1 MKTSITELS
10 QIPGHHFPPIIL
22 VAIVLYLVAFA
33 VVLRS
38 TLPYH
43 VVSDKIDITVSS
55 PDGDTDNDAVH
66 PPNGHS
72 SKDHST
78 EKVSHTMVESP
89 GPAEGDNDLEVD
101 IEETIVL
108 DERDPAI
115 IKTLILGLPN
125 LTSTIWSFVTV
136 ATNILLGIFVA
147 DMVFRAPFFHQSHDL
162 SFTRIGYVSDISANI
177 LVREPDISK
186 LPIYISYRE
195 VQDVQS
201 GTHTLS
207 NARWKSA
214 GQIYWLSNATDYTQS
229 LRIPGLQPSTSYEYA
244 ISENVN
250 GTFRT
255 AAPVG
260 YTSSLSNTFTF
271 LTSSCIKPHFPYNP
285 LDHPLSI
292 PGFKHI
298 AKWSSLLKASFMLF
312 LGDFIYVDVP
322 HRFGVDTET
331 YRREYRQVYA
341 SPDWPAASFGLP
353 WLHVL
358 DDHEIANDW
367 DQNTTA
373 PYPAAID
380 PWTHYQALVNPPS
393 VHTDGTYFSFTQEL
407 ASFFMLDTRR
417 YRTPEY
423 NANPNSP
430 RKSMLGRAQLS
441 DLLSFL
447 ERPEPAGVHWKV
459 IVSSIPFTRNWRF
472 NDADTWAGYLYERQI
487 ILEATWEVSATSDIG
502 IIVLSGDRHEFAAT
516 SFPPPK
522 GGRWPISAT
531 VHEFSTSPLSMF
543 YLPTRTYSEREGED
557 EICIKYVPNGNSKFG
572 AVEIKNMVGGEQSVL
587 TFRLFVDGEE
597 VWQHA
602 LSSPPGGFGRGR
614 AKDAVWG

>member
-1 MKTSITELS
+1 M
-10 QIPGHHFPPIIL
+10 
-22 VAIVLYLVAFA
+22 AIVLYLVSFA

-38 TLPYH
+38 TFPYQ
-43 VVSDKIDITVSS
+43 VVSEKNDIVVSS
-55 PDGDTDNDAVH
+55 ADGDADNDAVH
-66 PPNGHS
+66 SANGHT
-72 SKDHST
+72 SKDCST
-78 EKVSHTMVESP
+78 EKVPITIAESSEA
-89 GPAEGDNDLEVD
+89 AEDNNDLEVD

-115 IKTLILGLPN
+115 TKTLILGLPSP
-125 LTSTIWSFVTV
+125 TSTFWSFVTV
-136 ATNILLGIFVA
+136 ATNIILAIFVA
-147 DMVFRAPFFHQSHDL
+147 DMVFRAPVLHPSNDL
-162 SFTRIGYVSDISANI
+162 SFTRIGYVSDSSANI
-177 LVREPDISK
+177 LLREPDISK

-195 VQDVQS
+195 VPDAPS
-201 GTHTLS
+201 GTDTLS
-207 NARWKSA
+207 KARWKKA
-214 GQIYWLSNATDYTQS
+214 GQIYWLSNTTDYTQS
-229 LRIPGLQPSTSYEYA
+229 LTMLGLQPSTSYEYA

-260 YTSSLSNTFTF
+260 HTSLPGSTFTF
-271 LTSSCIKPHFPYNP
+271 LTSSCIKPRFPYNP
-285 LDHPLSI
+285 LDHPLTI
-292 PGFKHI
+292 PGLKHV
-298 AKWSSLLKASFMLF
+298 AKWSSLLKASFMMF

-322 HRFGVDTET
+322 HRFGVDAET

-373 PYPAAID
+373 PYPSAID
-380 PWTHYQALVNPPS
+380 PWTHYQASINPPP
-393 VHTDGTYFSFTQEL
+393 VHHDVTYFSFTQEL

-423 NANPNSP
+423 DANPRSP

-459 IVSSIPFTRNWRF
+459 VVSSIPFTRNWRF

-487 ILEATWEVSATSDIG
+487 ILEAMWEVSATSDIG

-522 GGRWPISAT
+522 GGPWPISAT

-543 YLPTRTYSEREGED
+543 YLPTRTYSERQGED
-557 EICIKYVPNGNSKFG
+557 EICIKYVPSGNSKFG
-572 AVEIKNMVGGEQSVL
+572 AVEIKNLVGGEQSVL